1 MLRRDAASILH
12 CHPRRIKYA
21 CKQTFDYCRECN
33 QTFYTCISM
42 AGYTYRAC
50 IDPKSYS
57 ELPSKL
63 PTLPLLINPPP
74 LHPPGNPEYWYSRL
88 QPAVSLWMRPFD
100 LYFLHVQYNFKQLPP
115 CESCCPELTGT
126 FNFTSFVLEHK
137 YFLIISAASF
147 FLSFFLFFLLFL
159 LIYHKTLF
167 DKVTGVGYRTI
178 FVIYVIQPAKSINC
192 LIYI

>member
-1 MLRRDAASILH
+1 MKVSRCCVEMTPPSFTAIQEVRL
-12 CHPRRIKYA
+12 
-21 CKQTFDYCRECN
+21 QTDCWLLPWECN

-42 AGYTYRAC
+42 AGYTYGACMREAYKCMCDC
-50 IDPKSYS
+50 IDQKSYS
-57 ELPSKL
+57 ELPYKL

-126 FNFTSFVLEHK
+126 FNFTSFVLEYI
-137 YFLIISAASF
+137 YF
-147 FLSFFLFFLLFL
+147 
-159 LIYHKTLF
+159 
-167 DKVTGVGYRTI
+167 
-178 FVIYVIQPAKSINC
+178 
-192 LIYI
+192 